1 MKILITGGTGFIG
14 GEICRQAVEAGHEV
28 VVLARGG
35 RPARADAWLERVRWV
50 RGDVGEVAGWRAE
63 LRGCGAVVHCVGIIR
78 EAPARGVTFERING
92 EAVIEVATAAAGE
105 GVGAFVFLSASDKPP
120 LLRRAYLTAKRSAE
134 AAIARLPLRGVS
146 LRPGFVYGGARLPSL
161 PAAALLGVAQHLPIV
176 GPRVRGSRP
185 LPVATVARAAL
196 AAATRH
202 DLRGVLDVD
211 AIERLGRA
219 G

>member
-1 MKILITGGTGFIG
+1 MKILVTGSTGFIG

-28 VVLARGG
+28 VGLARGG
-35 RPARADAWLERVRWV
+35 RPPAGDAWLDRVRWV
-50 RGDVGEVAGWRAE
+50 RGDVREVTEWRTE

-92 EAVIEVATAAAGE
+92 DAVIDVATAAAE
-105 GVGAFVFLSASDKPP
+105 DGVGAFVFLSASDKPP
-120 LLRRAYLTAKRSAE
+120 LLRDAYLAAKRRAE

-146 LRPGFVYGGARLPSL
+146 LRPGFVYGAARLPSL
-161 PAAALLGVAQHLPIV
+161 PAAALLGIAQHLPLV

-185 LPVATVARAAL
+185 LPVESVARAAL
-196 AAATRH
+196 AAATR
-202 DLRGVLDVD
+202 DELRGVLDVD